1 MRVEATAAPSQTIP
15 PADKSSL
22 QRLASVALSGD
33 WFSDCMGL
41 SACGSAEQFSLQKQN
56 VKRGHRALQQYQE
69 RMKELRVE
77 QEKKAAEASRWGFLS
92 AVISVAT
99 AVIGTVVG
107 CYNPA
112 AGRVVSTLGA
122 SLAASFRVTGQ
133 SVGDQAAETHCR
145 SMKMAAAKADAAE
158 DGAMQMQRLN
168 DMVVVEQAMGRQ
180 LMRLLGNEQQA
191 AEAALRTGG

>member
-1 MRVEATAAPSQTIP
+1 MRVEATGAPVLH
-15 PADKSSL
+15 SSDPGAQEL
-22 QRLASVALSGD
+22 GRLAQAALSGD

-41 SACGSAEQFSLQKQN
+41 CACGSAEQFSEQKQS
-56 VKRGHRALQQYQE
+56 VKRGHRALQQYQDRLE
-69 RMKELRVE
+69 ALRIE

-92 AVISVAT
+92 SAISVAT

-107 CYNPA
+107 FYNPV

-122 SLAASFRVTGQ
+122 SLASSFGVAGQ
-133 SVGDQAAETHCR
+133 TVGDQAAETHCR